1 MAKKTNV
8 EINGKQYFKVTKT
21 IGHKPDG
28 TPIKKVFYGDGE
40 KDARQKADKY
50 INDLKLGLIN
60 DNQILTINILF
71 PKWLFSVKKI
81 ELKPSSFESYESLY
95 RNYIKEYLISDLPIN
110 EIKSLKIQQYYNLL
124 LKNNI
129 TTNNVRKVH
138 KLLKQFFN
146 YADRE
151 GYIIKNPCLNVN
163 LPKVKKEN
171 ANNIL
176 LNKKI
181 QFNYFN
187 ENEILELQ
195 KAFKNNKYENI
206 VLFALAT
213 GMREGEIL
221 GLQWSDIDFDNK
233 EIHILHNLGRTLLI
247 DEKGTRSYQTTIQEP
262 KTENSIRIIPMG
274 NITFNILSNL
284 PHNCDFV
291 FSNNNSYIDAKDLQ
305 KVWKKTLLSNNISYR
320 KFHDLR
326 HTFAT
331 MLLTHGADIVTVKE
345 LLGHSSIKITEIYL
359 DALPKTKKEIIQ
371 KIDTIFKT
379 E

>member
-233 EIHILHNLGRTLLI
+233 EIHILHNLSRTLLI